1 MPHRRQRT
9 IEQRA
14 VVSGRGLFSG
24 NQVKLELLP
33 APEFHGIVFQRIDVT
48 EPVRIPARIDYVV
61 PETRRTVLARNGVR
75 VEVVEHVLAA
85 LAGLQIDNCLVRLN
99 APECPNGDG
108 SARCFVDALLGAMPV
123 AQSAVVPRL
132 EVDWCIAVDDP
143 SSDARLTAQP
153 AVDGGFRIEYALN
166 HPSGVIPPRTLEVA
180 ITPES
185 FLREIASARTF
196 VLESEVAALRAHGLG
211 LTTTTGDLLVFDAA
225 GRPIDNPLRMPDECV
240 RHKIL
245 DCIGD
250 FALAAAD
257 LSGTFRAERT
267 GHRHNHEL
275 IRRITS
281 VSAAARSRAA

>member
-1 MPHRRQRT
+1 MPYRRQRT

-14 VVSGRGLFSG
+14 QVRGRGLFSG
-24 NQVKLELLP
+24 VDVSLEFLP
-33 APEFHGIVFQRIDVT
+33 APEFHGIVFQRMDVT
-48 EPVRIPARIDYVV
+48 EPVRIPARIEYVV

-108 SARCFVDALLGAMPV
+108 SARLFVDALMTALPV
-123 AQSAVVPRL
+123 AQSAV
-132 EVDWCIAVDDP
+132 A
-143 SSDARLTAQP
+143 ARLTPIDQLTITDAEAGSSLSAAPRHEAGLQ
-153 AVDGGFRIEYALN
+153 IEYQFADSRAVLPPQALT
-166 HPSGVIPPRTLEVA
+166 IAL
-180 ITPES
+180 TPEV

-196 VLESEVAALRAHGLG
+196 VLESEVQALRAQGLG
-211 LTTTTGDLLVFDAA
+211 LTTTPRDLLVFDAA
-225 GRPIDNPLRMPDECV
+225 GRPIDNPLRFADECV

-257 LSGTFRAERT
+257 LHADVCAIRS
-267 GHRHNHEL
+267 GHRHNHDL
-275 IRRITS
+275 IRRLSSI
-281 VSAAARSRAA
+281 SAASRDWAA